1 MTFADQLNLH
11 ADPFRPGDGGAHIG
25 RPLQSAF
32 DDVMREIGLGTPVIV
47 VVGPAGTGKTLLLE
61 IIERACSAKG
71 MSVRRVDRG
80 DLADMALDGWSDLLL
95 VDEAD
100 SLCDTT
106 LQALASQDGKKAAG
120 ILVLARHQP
129 YAAPLGEKV
138 APVIVNLTRLAQAD
152 ARTYIVQR
160 ATRAGRPDLF
170 APEALDALVDAACG
184 SPRLVRSIGGLALFF
199 AVNDRAPQIAAKH
212 VTAAVAAQ
220 IGIGTP
226 VQGAPSRKQPND
238 IPVLQPANEIASVA
252 SVVGASWRSS
262 VGRVRQTMALAAAAI
277 IGALVVSW
285 LLLGSNHDLETLE
298 AKASVDTRVL
308 VRRTSEADALR
319 QMERVAVAELP
330 RPIILVAITPL
341 PLYTLQIA
349 SPKRIES
356 KAQSALV
363 GTRAVSSR

>member
-11 ADPFRPGDGGAHIG
+11 ADPFRPGHSGAHIG

-80 DLADMALDGWSDLLL
+80 DLADMALGEWSDLLL

-106 LQALASQDGKKAAG
+106 LQALTSQDGKKAAG

-226 VQGAPSRKQPND
+226 IQGAPSRKQGND
-238 IPVLQPANEIASVA
+238 IPVLQPANEIASMA

-262 VGRVRQTMALAAAAI
+262 VGRVRQTMALAAAV

-285 LLLGSNHDLETLE
+285 LLLGSNHDVEALE
-298 AKASVDTRVL
+298 AKASADTRVL
-308 VRRTSEADALR
+308 VHRTSEADALR
-319 QMERVAVAELP
+319 QMERVAIAELP
-330 RPIILVAITPL
+330 RPVILVVIAPL
-341 PLYTLQIA
+341 PLYALQIA
-349 SPKRIES
+349 SPKRTES
-356 KAQSALV
+356 KAQRALV

>member
-1 MTFADQLNLH
+1 MSQ
-11 ADPFRPGDGGAHIG
+11 
-25 RPLQSAF
+25 
-32 DDVMREIGLGTPVIV
+32 IGLGTPVIV

-80 DLADMALDGWSDLLL
+80 DLADMALDEWSDLLL

-129 YAAPLGEKV
+129 CATASRENV
-138 APVIVNLTRLAQAD
+138 AHVIVNLTPLAQAD

-184 SPRLVRSIGGLALFF
+184 SPRLLRSIGGLALFF
-199 AVNDRAPQIAAKH
+199 AVNDRALQITAKH

-220 IGIGTP
+220 IGTGPPIHGVTC
-226 VQGAPSRKQPND
+226 RKQRSD
-238 IPVLQPANEIASVA
+238 IPVLQGKEIGHMAA
-252 SVVGASWRSS
+252 VVGPRRRSS
-262 VGRVRQTMALAAAAI
+262 VGRAGQTMALAAVVI

-285 LLLGSNHDLETLE
+285 LALGRHDNIGTLE
-298 AKASVDTRVL
+298 PKPSTDTNL
-308 VRRTSEADALR
+308 VIHRFRK
-319 QMERVAVAELP
+319 Q
-330 RPIILVAITPL
+330 
-341 PLYTLQIA
+341 
-349 SPKRIES
+349 
-356 KAQSALV
+356 
-363 GTRAVSSR
+363 TR